1 MIEIRTF
8 RDLLR
13 LFFIFKL
20 EFKLAVATTLTII
33 ILGAFLL
40 PTSFESSARLLV
52 KPGTSTLPIE
62 MADRQSSAM
71 LVGQRD
77 EIVDEERLLT
87 GQPII
92 QLVAERYLDAVSNT
106 PAPQGFF
113 ATIKH
118 GLRKTAAG
126 IIDMLRGGLQLLGLQ
141 EAQTPVER
149 LASKLEKSFSVT
161 HAAGSTVMEISFVW
175 DDPAVAQAILASWI
189 DLYLQERNK
198 VLGRKSLSFFYETES
213 NKSEE
218 QILSYKKQI
227 ISNLNTIQ
235 ATSIEDRLK
244 DLSERINLLRADRFN
259 SSRLIAS
266 TEQSIATLSSQLK
279 KLPREVRTVREMSLN
294 PAQQHILTLL
304 NDKRAERQ
312 DLLRTYT
319 DQAPPIKTIDENI
332 IYLEKLA
339 NSEAATVQSSEN
351 LAPNPIA
358 ERLQSNYY
366 DQQSDLNRLKAQL
379 AKQEAQLAAL
389 ENERNTALNAE
400 PEISRLQRALS
411 MAEKNSA
418 LYRESLENSRIERE
432 LDNSRISNISVIQ
445 NATLNPTR
453 VFPKSLLM
461 LTLSLPASLI
471 VGLLV
476 LYLCYLLDQR
486 IHDGGLIEERFGV
499 PLWTTLQE
507 MGSDAPWQNSVF
519 IASIYRLYGQL
530 PLDQVEEQGLTVAI
544 TSARRGEGV
553 SFVIEHFSQ
562 LLIERGH
569 KVCIDCS
576 KPAQPG
582 EITLLDAG
590 GVIDNQDAFIKL
602 RQADLITL
610 VVEAQKG
617 TVPVVEHTLSII
629 NTAFQKVDGIIVN
642 RRRFEIPSN
651 VLNFMSRIRS
661 LI

>member
-1 MIEIRTF
+1 MIEIRTL

-20 EFKLAVATTLTII
+20 EFKLAVATTLTMIV
-33 ILGAFLL
+33 LGAFLL

-62 MADRQSSAM
+62 MADRQSSVM
-71 LVGQRD
+71 LGGQRD

-92 QLVAERYLDAVSNT
+92 QLVAEHYLDVISNA
-106 PAPQGFF
+106 PPPQGFF
-113 ATIKH
+113 ATIKY
-118 GLRKTAAG
+118 GLRKIVAG
-126 IIDMLRGGLQLLGLQ
+126 SIDILRSGLQLLGLQ

-149 LASKLEKSFSVT
+149 LANKLEKSFSVS
-161 HAAGSTVMEISFVW
+161 HATGSTVMEISFVW
-175 DDPAVAQAILASWI
+175 DNPAVAQEILASWI
-189 DLYLQERNK
+189 DLYMQERNK
-198 VLGRKSLSFFYETES
+198 VLGRKSLSVFYEAES

-218 QILSYKKQI
+218 QILNYKKEI
-227 ISNLNTIQ
+227 ITNLNNIQ
-235 ATSIEDRLK
+235 ATSIEDRLR
-244 DLSERINLLRADRFN
+244 DLSERINLLRSDRFN
-259 SSRLIAS
+259 STRLIAA
-266 TEQSIATLSSQLK
+266 TEQSIETLARQLK
-279 KLPREVRTVREMSLN
+279 TLPREVRTVREMSLN

-319 DQAPPIKTIDENI
+319 DQAPPIKTIDESI
-332 IYLEKLA
+332 VYLEKLA

-379 AKQEAQLAAL
+379 AKQETQLATL
-389 ENERNTALNAE
+389 EGERNKALNAE

-445 NATLNPTR
+445 HATLNPTR

-461 LTLSLPASLI
+461 LALSIPAGLI
-471 VGLLV
+471 VGLLA

-499 PLWTTLQE
+499 PLWTTLQD
-507 MGSDAPWQNSVF
+507 MGDAAPWQNSAF

-569 KVCIDCS
+569 KVRIDGDES
-576 KPAQPG
+576 AQPG
-582 EITLLDAG
+582 EIALLDAC

-602 RQADLITL
+602 RKADLITL
-610 VVEAQKG
+610 VVEAQKS
-617 TVPVVEHTLSII
+617 TVPVIEHTLSII

-651 VLNFMSRIRS
+651 VLNLMSRIRS

>member
-1 MIEIRTF
+1 
-8 RDLLR
+8 
-13 LFFIFKL
+13 
-20 EFKLAVATTLTII
+20 
-33 ILGAFLL
+33 
-40 PTSFESSARLLV
+40 
-52 KPGTSTLPIE
+52 
-62 MADRQSSAM
+62 
-71 LVGQRD
+71 
-77 EIVDEERLLT
+77 
-87 GQPII
+87 
-92 QLVAERYLDAVSNT
+92 
-106 PAPQGFF
+106 
-113 ATIKH
+113 
-118 GLRKTAAG
+118 
-126 IIDMLRGGLQLLGLQ
+126 
-141 EAQTPVER
+141 
-149 LASKLEKSFSVT
+149 
-161 HAAGSTVMEISFVW
+161 MEISFVW
-175 DDPAVAQAILASWI
+175 DNPAVAQEILASWI
-189 DLYLQERNK
+189 DLYMQERNK
-198 VLGRKSLSFFYETES
+198 VLGRKSLSVFYEAES

-218 QILSYKKQI
+218 QILNYKKEI
-227 ISNLNTIQ
+227 ITNLNNIQ
-235 ATSIEDRLK
+235 ATSIEDRLR
-244 DLSERINLLRADRFN
+244 DLSERINLLRSDRFN
-259 SSRLIAS
+259 STRLIAA
-266 TEQSIATLSSQLK
+266 TEQSIETLARQLK
-279 KLPREVRTVREMSLN
+279 TLPREVRTVREMSLN

-319 DQAPPIKTIDENI
+319 DQAPPIKTIDESI
-332 IYLEKLA
+332 VYLEKLA

-379 AKQEAQLAAL
+379 AKQETQLATL
-389 ENERNTALNAE
+389 EGERNKALNAE

-445 NATLNPTR
+445 HATLNPTR

-461 LTLSLPASLI
+461 LALSIPAGLI
-471 VGLLV
+471 VGLLA

-499 PLWTTLQE
+499 PLWTTLQD
-507 MGSDAPWQNSVF
+507 MGDAAPWQNSAF

-569 KVCIDCS
+569 KVRIDGDES
-576 KPAQPG
+576 AQPG
-582 EITLLDAG
+582 EIALLDAC

-602 RQADLITL
+602 RKADLITL
-610 VVEAQKG
+610 VVEAQKS
-617 TVPVVEHTLSII
+617 TVPVIEHTLSII

-651 VLNFMSRIRS
+651 VLNLMSRIRS